1 MQTSALRKKGKIE
14 MQSELKAALQE
25 FLRHWERE
33 TDGTLAMMRALPRDQ
48 YDFRPDTGGRSIGEL
63 GWHLAEVDAYVSLG
77 IDQGEFKF
85 DTSKPPHIER
95 PRTIEALAPAFR
107 VVHDEAVTRV
117 ALLQSHDWGRGIPDA
132 DGGLSSVCNPLLR
145 QV

>member
-1 MQTSALRKKGKIE
+1 MLTN
-14 MQSELKAALQE
+14 LQE
-25 FLRHWERE
+25 FSKYWERE
-33 TDGTLAMMRALPRDQ
+33 IEGTLALLRALPTDQ
-48 YDFRPDTGGRSIGEL
+48 YDFRPDAGGRSIGEL
-63 GWHLAEVDAYVSLG
+63 AWHLAEVDAYVSLG

-117 ALLQSHDWGRGIPDA
+117 ARPQSHDLGGEIPYS
-132 DGGLSSVCNPLLR
+132 GCELLSIGNLLWR
-145 QV
+145 KLLMHAAHPPVPIRLPC